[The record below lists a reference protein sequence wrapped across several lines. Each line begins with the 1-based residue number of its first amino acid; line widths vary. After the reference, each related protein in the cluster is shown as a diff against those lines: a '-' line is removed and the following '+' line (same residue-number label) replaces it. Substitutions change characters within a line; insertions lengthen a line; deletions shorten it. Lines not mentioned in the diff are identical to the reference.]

1 MADFPS
7 LQGFLGGFDI
17 LFMTNHDLTT
27 FSFAILSP
35 RDCFLLVIGGFL
47 CRFSVG
53 PFLFLVS
60 IEVVTLR
67 RVVVTVYI
75 LYSIYP
81 VI

>member
-1 MADFPS
+1 VADFPS

-27 FSFAILSP
+27 FSSDF
-35 RDCFLLVIGGFL
+35 FLLAISHFRVVSL
-47 CRFSVG
+47 VG